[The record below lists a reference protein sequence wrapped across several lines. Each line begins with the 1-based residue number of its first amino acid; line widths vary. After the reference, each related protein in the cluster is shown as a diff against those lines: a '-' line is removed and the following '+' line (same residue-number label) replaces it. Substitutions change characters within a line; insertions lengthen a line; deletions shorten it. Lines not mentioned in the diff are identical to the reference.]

1 MRIITPTHQM
11 IRFRHIFFKNQF
23 IFLLLMLLFLACDGL
38 RTAES
43 LARKHCATCHQF
55 PDPALLNKDA
65 WQKEVLPEMA
75 FRMGLDMSKLPGTTA
90 QELEEILHALPKA
103 PLISEEDM
111 NAIRKYYLENAPE
124 RLVQPQPPEG
134 LPLHQFSVSALTL
147 PIGGNTALTLIRSD
161 SLSKKLYI
169 GTRQAKLF
177 VLNLGTFSPE
187 DSFNTEGPPADIVLH
202 ESYAPL
208 CLSMG
213 VMDPNDLRRGA
224 VFRLHARM
232 EPARLIDSVKRP
244 VDLQRVD
251 LNHDGK
257 EDLLV
262 AAFGNF
268 TGGLFAYEK
277 VETGYSKHA
286 IHNFP
291 GTRKTIVHDFNAD
304 GLADILALIAQGDE
318 RIALFTNRGNFK
330 FSYQVL
336 AKFPPVYGSS
346 YFELHDFNHDGHPD
360 ILYTNGD
367 NADYSNILKP
377 YHGIRIFLNDGKNH
391 FNESWFYPMHGASMA
406 HAVDF
411 DGDGDL
417 DIAAISFFPDF
428 ENHPERGFIYLEND
442 AGRFLA
448 HTTPL
453 ASSARWITMESA
465 DIDFDGDT
473 DIILGAL
480 AFPAGVPESL
490 FQTWSKDKVSLLL
503 LKNNLIDME

>member
-1 MRIITPTHQM
+1 MNGESQE
-11 IRFRHIFFKNQF
+11 N
-23 IFLLLMLLFLACDGL
+23 LA
-38 RTAES
+38 E
-43 LARKHCATCHQF
+43 KHCSTCHVF
-55 PDPALLNKDA
+55 PPPDLLPKKT
-65 WQKEVLPEMA
+65 WESGVLPEMA
-75 FRMGLDMSKLPGTTA
+75 FRMGLDMTKIPGTNTA
-90 QELEEILHALPKA
+90 ELNEILKA
-103 PLISEEDM
+103 IPPGPLISQEDWK
-111 NAIRKYYLENAPE
+111 AIRKYYLKRAPDSLQVRQE
-124 RLVQPQPPEG
+124 EQT
-134 LPLHQFSVSALTL
+134 PLAEQFAAFPLSL
-147 PIGGNTALTLIRSD
+147 PIDGKTMLTMVRWDAAKQKILV
-161 SLSKKLYI
+161 
-169 GTRQAKLF
+169 GTRTGNLYRFHPGFIPQDSF
-177 VLNLGTFSPE
+177 QLGTPPSDIIFS
-187 DSFNTEGPPADIVLH
+187 EGAIV
-202 ESYAPL
+202 SR
-208 CLSMG
+208 MG
-213 VMDPNDLRRGA
+213 VMDPNDLAAGS
-224 VFRLHARM
+224 VIRLRYNDD
-232 EPARLIDSVKRP
+232 ESFVLFDSIKRP
-244 VDLQRVD
+244 VDMEAGD
-251 LNHDGK
+251 FNNDGE
-257 EDLLV
+257 EDLV
-262 AAFGNF
+262 VSAFGNF
-268 TGGLFAYEK
+268 TGALLAYEK
-277 VETGYSKHA
+277 TEEGYRKHNL
-286 IHNFP
+286 HNFP

-346 YFELHDFNHDGHPD
+346 YFELHDFNNDGHPD

-503 LKNNLIDME
+503 LKNNLIDTE